1 MRIIGFSIYGLYGI
15 FDHDV
20 ELKLEERVTIIHGP
34 NGYGK
39 TTLLRLVHT
48 VCAGNLT
55 EVSRT
60 PFQTFVIRFD
70 DGRRLEIKRS
80 LTTGTGQSCQLRLMR
95 GKKTIESGK
104 VSTDSSN
111 GNHEEIKR
119 RFPFLALIGEDTW
132 EDTNDGEILT
142 TDDILNRFPIN
153 SSQPKLEKPEW
164 FVNLVQPLNVKIIET
179 GRLIRPTDF
188 GQTGR
193 RRRHSGPTVPL
204 SVKGYAS
211 DLSHRIRATLAD
223 YAEKSQRLDQ
233 TFPIRLLDKSRTP
246 SEELSG
252 DKITNRI
259 EELEKKR
266 VRLKDAGLLERD
278 EHQAK
283 LPEVIDNSLQS
294 VLAMYVHDVEEK
306 LTGFEDILRK
316 IEVLQQILNAHF
328 SYKRL
333 KISRDEGFAIY
344 TYNGEPLDVSR
355 LSSGEQ
361 HLLVLLYELLFTD
374 RPNSLILIDEPE
386 ISLHVEW
393 QIAFLGDLQQIAQIA
408 SHDVVIATHSPQIV
422 NDRSDLMVPFLGPR
436 NV

>member
-1 MRIIGFSIYGLYGI
+1 MRIVRFSIHGLYGV
-15 FDHDV
+15 FDHEV
-20 ELKLEERVTIIHGP
+20 ELKLDERVTIIHGP

-48 VCAGNLT
+48 VCGGSLS
-55 EVSRT
+55 EVART
-60 PFQTFVIRFD
+60 PFQTFVIGFD
-70 DGRRLEIKRS
+70 DGKRLEIERS
-80 LTTGTGQSCQLRLMR
+80 LTTEPGQTCRLKLMLD
-95 GKKTIESGK
+95 KHTIA
-104 VSTDSSN
+104 TADAPLDSLN
-111 GNHEEIKR
+111 RDNEEIRR

-132 EDTNDGEILT
+132 EDTTDGEVLT
-142 TDDILNRFPIN
+142 TDEIYSRFPSIH
-153 SSQPKLEKPEW
+153 QKPKLDKIEW

-179 GRLIRPTDF
+179 GRLIRPTEV
-188 GQTGR
+188 GQGSQR
-193 RRRHSGPTVPL
+193 RRQSGRSTPL

-211 DLSHRIRATLAD
+211 DLSRRIKATLAD

-233 TFPIRLLDKSRTP
+233 TFPIRLLDKSRVP
-246 SEELSG
+246 SEQLTG
-252 DKITNRI
+252 DKITDRI

-266 VRLKDAGLLERD
+266 SRLKDAGLLERE
-278 EHQAK
+278 EHQAT
-283 LPEVIDNSLQS
+283 LPQVIDGSLQG
-294 VLAMYVHDVEEK
+294 VLTMYLQDVEEK
-306 LTGFEDILRK
+306 LTGFDDILKK

-328 SYKRL
+328 SFKRL

-344 TYNGEPLDVSR
+344 TYQGQPLDVTR

-361 HLLVLLYELLFTD
+361 HLLVMLYELLFTD

-393 QIAFLGDLQQIAQIA
+393 QIAFLGDLQQIARIA

-422 NDRSDLMVPFLGPR
+422 NDRLDLLVPFLSR